1 MSGGYR
7 FEGKVAV
14 ITGGGSGLGRAIA
27 EEFSRLGAKVVVASR
42 KKARLEAVVEAIA
55 ARGGTAASVVTDV
68 GKSEDATHLI
78 EVTKATFGAV
88 DILVNCAAINFI
100 CPAKDLRPAV
110 WDRVINVVL
119 NGAFYCT
126 RIAGKAMIASGRGGN
141 IVSIVAT
148 YAWGAGPGVV
158 HSASAKAGVLAMT
171 RTLAVEWARYGIRVN
186 AIAPGPVDT
195 PGAATALWPNT
206 AEYERLIRSVPLGR
220 AGRPGEIAAAT
231 SFLCSDLAGFITGE
245 CLTVDGGE
253 WLRRGYHP
261 PGV

>member
-1 MSGGYR
+1 MTEADG
-7 FEGKVAV
+7 FEGKVAIV
-14 ITGGGSGLGRAIA
+14 TGGGSGLGRAIA
-27 EEFSRLGAKVVVASR
+27 EELAQLGARVMVASR
-42 KKARLEAVVEAIA
+42 KKARLDAVVDAIT
-55 ARGGTAASVVTDV
+55 ARGGTAASVVADV
-68 GKSEDATHLI
+68 GKPEDAAHLI
-78 EVTKATFGAV
+78 AVTNATFGDL
-88 DILVNCAAINFI
+88 DILVNSAAINFI
-100 CPAKDLRPAV
+100 CAAKDVRPAV
-110 WDRVINVVL
+110 WHRVINVVL

-126 RIAGKAMIASGRGGN
+126 RGAGRSMIASGRGGN

-186 AIAPGPVDT
+186 AIAPGPIDT
-195 PGAATALWPNT
+195 PGAANALWPST
-206 AEYERLIRSVPLGR
+206 SEYERLVASVPLGR
-220 AGRPGEIAAAT
+220 AGQPGEIAAAT
-231 SFLCSDLAGFITGE
+231 SFLCSRRASFITGE